1 MKKGYFTFV
10 TEKKNG
16 GETVN
21 IINKVCVLL
30 VNIII
35 KK

>member
-10 TEKKNG
+10 TEKKNR

-21 IINKVCVLL
+21 IINKICVFL